1 MQTVPLIILAAVL
14 ALGLVLLQ
22 YRYKHKETGKM
33 VILLSCLR
41 FVSWFGILLLLINPH
56 FRRNNYVLEKSN
68 LWVLIDNSSSMKEAE
83 VQSSLKRLR
92 QAKDLSERFNINF
105 YSFGDDLNANDS
117 LSFDEGNTD
126 ITKALKS
133 VQAIAGRSNGAI
145 VLISDGNQTMG
156 EDYEFYGKAMNKP
169 VYSLVLGDTTR
180 YEDLRITQVIANRF
194 AFLNNKFPI
203 EVYVNYEGSG
213 SPNTIC
219 VISVNGKSVYREK
232 INFTSTANTKIIN
245 TLVDASSVGLKNIQV
260 SLGDLENERNTNN
273 NQRQLAVE
281 VIDEKTRVAI
291 VSEITHPDLGALKKS
306 IESNEQRS
314 VTILKPDVN
323 SSSLEE
329 VDLFV
334 LYQPT
339 ASFRSIYQYIEQR
352 KANTFTITGPR
363 TDWNFINTAQNSFTF
378 KSYYQSEEVTPKVNR
393 GFTYFNI
400 SDVSFEDYP
409 PLEND
414 LGEAIINKSHETLI
428 AQRIKGMDM
437 NEPMMAL
444 ISSNAE
450 REAVLFGENIW
461 KWRMQSYRDT
471 QSFDIFDD
479 LMGKLVLFLTTN
491 KPKNRF
497 SVDYRSVYEGSRE
510 AKLTAVYFDA
520 AFIFDRNA
528 TILLQLKQKETGT
541 RFEFPMLL
549 KNDYYEADLTEL
561 SAGEFEFTASVE
573 NEDLQV
579 SGNFTILDF
588 DLEQQLLSSD
598 YRKLQRLSASTKA
611 YSYPQSQTDRMVTD
625 LQSDERFVP
634 TQKSEQNVVPLIDF
648 RLLMA
653 IIATTLSLEWFIRK
667 YNGLT

>member
-1 MQTVPLIILAAVL
+1 M
-14 ALGLVLLQ
+14 
-22 YRYKHKETGKM
+22 
-33 VILLSCLR
+33 
-41 FVSWFGILLLLINPH
+41 
-56 FRRNNYVLEKSN
+56 
-68 LWVLIDNSSSMKEAE
+68 
-83 VQSSLKRLR
+83 
-92 QAKDLSERFNINF
+92 
-105 YSFGDDLNANDS
+105 
-117 LSFDEGNTD
+117 GN
-126 ITKALKS
+126 
-133 VQAIAGRSNGAI
+133 
-145 VLISDGNQTMG
+145 
-156 EDYEFYGKAMNKP
+156 
-169 VYSLVLGDTTR
+169 
-180 YEDLRITQVIANRF
+180 
-194 AFLNNKFPI
+194 
-203 EVYVNYEGSG
+203 
-213 SPNTIC
+213 
-219 VISVNGKSVYREK
+219 
-232 INFTSTANTKIIN
+232 
-245 TLVDASSVGLKNIQV
+245 
-260 SLGDLENERNTNN
+260 LENERNTSN

-291 VSEITHPDLGALKKS
+291 VSEITHPDLGALKKI

-314 VTILKPDVN
+314 VKILKPNVN
-323 SSSLEE
+323 PSSLEE

-339 ASFRSIYQYIEQR
+339 ASFRSIYQYISQR

-363 TDWNFINTAQNSFTF
+363 TDWNFINTAQNSFTY
-378 KSYYQSEEVTPKVNR
+378 KSYYQAEEVTPKINR

-497 SVDYRSVYEGSRE
+497 SVDYRSVYEGSSE

-528 TILLQLKQKETGT
+528 TILLQLKQKETGI

-579 SGNFTILDF
+579 SGNFT
-588 DLEQQLLSSD
+588 
-598 YRKLQRLSASTKA
+598 
-611 YSYPQSQTDRMVTD
+611 
-625 LQSDERFVP
+625 
-634 TQKSEQNVVPLIDF
+634 
-648 RLLMA
+648 
-653 IIATTLSLEWFIRK
+653 
-667 YNGLT
+667 